1 MVGSPTW
8 LVFLPTISN
17 ESKMIKACI
26 FDLDGV
32 IVDTAHYHFV
42 AWQRLAKELGITFT
56 EKENERLKGVSRM
69 RSLEII
75 LEIGGVELSQEEK
88 EKLALRKNG
97 WFVEYI
103 NAIKPEEVFSGVP
116 ELLQSIRS
124 KGIKVGLASSS
135 KNADTVLRLLGI
147 GNMFDAIVDGTMIV
161 NTKPNPEIFLLA
173 ARKLGVVPSDCVV
186 FEDAEAG
193 VEAAIAAGMKCVGV
207 GLPEQLGKANEVV
220 KNTADFV
227 LADLV
232 KMGSNH

>member
-1 MVGSPTW
+1 M
-8 LVFLPTISN
+8 LVDRYPHQQLPTVN
-17 ESKMIKACI
+17 EQRDKMIKACI

-75 LEIGGVELSQEEK
+75 LEIGGIELSEEEK

-207 GLPEQLGKANEVV
+207 GLPGQLSTANEVV
-220 KNTADFV
+220 RNTADFQ
-227 LADLV
+227 LADLE
-232 KMGSNH
+232 KF